1 VAVGVAGSVPNG
13 SSLRAVMVA
22 ASVELL
28 VTRKVKT
35 TLPPVSG
42 TEVGAPVL
50 RTVMSGSTSV

>member
-1 VAVGVAGSVPNG
+1 MWQSASPASVPNG
-13 SSLRAVMVA
+13 SSLRAVIVA

-42 TEVGAPVL
+42 TE
-50 RTVMSGSTSV
+50 SGHRS